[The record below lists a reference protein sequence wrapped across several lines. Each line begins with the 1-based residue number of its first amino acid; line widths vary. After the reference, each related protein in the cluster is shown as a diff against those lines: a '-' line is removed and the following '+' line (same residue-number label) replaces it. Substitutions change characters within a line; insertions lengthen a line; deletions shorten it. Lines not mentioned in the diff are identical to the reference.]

1 MRDQVSSRGGR
12 TGRYFRGVI
21 VAVVAAAL
29 ALPTTP
35 AAAEGHVETF
45 VAFDP
50 AAGEFPE
57 GIAVGKRGS
66 VYVSLIP
73 ANQIRRIAPSG
84 AQSVVA
90 EFDVPGLGPAGLA
103 VNATGTIYVAVS
115 SLNLATRETDPATR
129 GVYRVLEDG
138 TSERLPGTGAM
149 LFPNDV
155 TLDKRGNVYAT
166 DTSGG
171 AVWRISRRG
180 SAEVWADHPL
190 LKGSGA
196 FGFGFPIGANGIA
209 LRHNTII
216 VANTERGL
224 LVAIPIEPDGS
235 AGAPTVLAESPALV
249 GTDGIALDVHGNIYA
264 GIGVQN
270 RIVRIAG
277 DGYIVTLAT
286 AEDGLNQPST
296 VAFGTGRS
304 ERKTLF
310 VANFSLLSPAPTPA
324 VLKLPVGEPG
334 QPKP

>member
-1 MRDQVSSRGGR
+1 MPL
-12 TGRYFRGVI
+12 RGVI
-21 VAVVAAAL
+21 IAVVAAAL
-29 ALPTTP
+29 TVPSAP

-57 GIAVGKRGS
+57 GIAVDKRGN

-90 EFDVPGLGPAGLA
+90 EFDAPGLGPAGLA
-103 VNATGTIYVAVS
+103 VNAKGTIYVAVS

-166 DTSGG
+166 DTSRG
-171 AVWRISRRG
+171 AVWRISPRG

-216 VANTERGL
+216 VANTERSL
-224 LVAIPIEPDGS
+224 LVALRIEPDGS

-270 RIVRIAG
+270 KIIRIDG
-277 DGYIVTLAT
+277 DGSIVILAT